1 MDVSSASS
9 RPAVFLDR
17 DGTLIDD
24 LGYVADPAQA
34 VLLPGVTEGLRLLRD
49 RFELFMVTNQV
60 GVARGF
66 LTMPEVE
73 RVNARI
79 VGQLAA
85 AGVVIR
91 HVYVC
96 PHDRTENCACH
107 KPKPLFLH
115 QAAADYGIDLAR
127 SYTVGDHDHDVAF
140 GEAVGGTGIFV
151 LTGHGAKHR
160 HELAPGTLVVPDLL
174 AAARLILARG

>member
-1 MDVSSASS
+1 MDDASSA

-24 LGYVADPAQA
+24 LGYVSDPALA
-34 VLLPGVTEGLRLLRD
+34 VLLPGVVEALHLLRD

-66 LTMPEVE
+66 LTMAEVD
-73 RVNARI
+73 RVNAKI
-79 VGQLAA
+79 VGELAA
-85 AGVVIR
+85 AGVPIR
-91 HVYVC
+91 EVYVC

-115 QAAADYGIDLAR
+115 RAAADYRIDLAR
-127 SYTVGDHDHDVAF
+127 SYTIGDHGHDVAF
-140 GEAVGGTGIFV
+140 GEAVGGRGIFV

-160 HELAPGTLVVPDLL
+160 HELPPETLVAPDLL
-174 AAARLILARG
+174 AAARLILAHR